1 MSQDD
6 VKEKMVFSSLT
17 TKIKIKINN
26 WVFRDKNLDFILV
39 QKCHALAH
47 TLV

>member
-6 VKEKMVFSSLT
+6 IKEKMVFCSFT
-17 TKIKIKINN
+17 TKIEIEINT